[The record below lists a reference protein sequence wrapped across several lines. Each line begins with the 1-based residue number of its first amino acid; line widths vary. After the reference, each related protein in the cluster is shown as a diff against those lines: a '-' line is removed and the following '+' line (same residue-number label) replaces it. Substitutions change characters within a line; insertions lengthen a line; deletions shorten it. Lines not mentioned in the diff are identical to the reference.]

1 MKARLEKQPDLWCL
15 INVKYQTYYTKG
27 MKVGRG
33 RWEMGDG
40 RWEMGDGRWEVE
52 GGRSELGFRS

>member
-40 RWEMGDGRWEVE
+40 RWEMGDGRWEM
-52 GGRSELGFRS
+52 GDG